1 MTDEKLERIVS
12 AVLKWGVLCALA
24 LAATGAGIHLRQ
36 HHSEIARY
44 SVFHMEAPDTRT
56 VHGIWF
62 SAIRFDGRAV
72 MQLGVIVLILTPIVR
87 VAVAAA
93 AFAFESDYLYAI
105 VSLTVLAILAYSIT
119 HSL

>member
-1 MTDEKLERIVS
+1 VTDEKLERIIS

-24 LAATGAGIHLRQ
+24 LALMGAAIHLVQR
-36 HHSEIARY
+36 HSEIARY
-44 SVFHMEAPDTRT
+44 SVFHLEAPDTRT

-62 SAIRFDGRAV
+62 SALRFDGRAI
-72 MQLGVIVLILTPIVR
+72 MQLGVMVLILTPIMR

-93 AFAFESDYLYAI
+93 AFAFESDYLYVI